1 MIKCHTGFY
10 GNYSCITCGVH
21 VEWTLLSY
29 YIVSPLIYHL
39 VWLGLS
45 NVLFLIC
52 VQTLY
57 NLGARKIAL
66 AALGPIGCIPYQ
78 LTLRLRRNGQ
88 CDPKVNGEAQQFNSG
103 VLGMV
108 NSLNA
113 NLPGAKFIILD
124 AYKGVTDMI
133 ANPAA
138 HGKSQS
144 SSSKLTCASLWLPN
158 WQYLGGDFNLGLK
171 KLPQTT

>member
-1 MIKCHTGFY
+1 MDETNTF
-10 GNYSCITCGVH
+10 V
-21 VEWTLLSY
+21 
-29 YIVSPLIYHL
+29 VSPLIYHL
-39 VWLGLS
+39 VWLGLP

-78 LTLRLRRNGQ
+78 LTYRLRPNGL
-88 CDPKVNGEAQQFNSG
+88 CDPKVNAEAQQFNNG
-103 VLGMV
+103 VLSMV

-124 AYKGVTDMI
+124 AYKGVIDMI
-133 ANPAA
+133 ANPAV
-138 HGKSQS
+138 HGKSQI
-144 SSSKLTCASLWLPN
+144 SSSKLISTSL
-158 WQYLGGDFNLGLK
+158 
-171 KLPQTT
+171 